1 MAPTFPF
8 NDALALKG
16 KVIHLWTVDLD
27 ADARTLDRCRR
38 LLSPAE
44 EARADRYRSQQLTDR
59 FIASRGLLRV
69 FLGSYLA
76 QSAQAIEFAFGTA
89 GKPCLVEPASDLQF
103 NISESQGAALFGFTT
118 GCELGVDIERVR
130 PLEEMP
136 RLVEQFFH
144 VDEARDFF
152 SLPEQDREKAFFAC
166 WTRKEAYIKALGG
179 GLSVPLNSFR
189 VTLRPAEPAQLCPP
203 CDEWTLQAVT
213 HVGGYEGAIAY
224 HDRCRRLHV
233 WPLAGTAELLERFA

>member
-1 MAPTFPF
+1 MPPTFPF

-16 KVIHLWTVDLD
+16 NAIHLWMVDLN

-38 LLSPAE
+38 LLSSGE
-44 EARADRYRSQQLTDR
+44 EVRAKRFRSQQLTDR

-76 QSAQAIEFAFGTA
+76 QSAQSVEFAFGPA
-89 GKPCLVEPASDLQF
+89 GKPCLADPTSDLQF

-136 RLVEQFFH
+136 QLVEQFFH

-152 SLPEQDREKAFFAC
+152 SLPNKIVKKR
-166 WTRKEAYIKALGG
+166 
-179 GLSVPLNSFR
+179 SS
-189 VTLRPAEPAQLCPP
+189 
-203 CDEWTLQAVT
+203 
-213 HVGGYEGAIAY
+213 
-224 HDRCRRLHV
+224 
-233 WPLAGTAELLERFA
+233 LAGPVKRLI